1 MNKEILPVMEKRIL
15 TNFMD
20 LIILSILRNNCLPLG
35 GYDIIRI
42 LHREFSFLPNPG
54 TVYSHLYSMERKGL
68 LKSTENDRRRVYS
81 LTQEGKKCI
90 ETLLANREYIER
102 FFATAIFKNKPK
114 DRFISVKAYKPHIQ
128 R

>member
-1 MNKEILPVMEKRIL
+1 MNREILPFMEKRIL

-20 LIILSILRNNCLPLG
+20 LIILSILHNNGLPLG
-35 GYDIIRI
+35 GYDIIKI

-68 LKSTENDRRRVYS
+68 LKSTENDRKRVYS
-81 LTQEGKKCI
+81 LTREGKRYI
-90 ETLLANREYIER
+90 EMLLANREYIER
-102 FFATAIFKNKPK
+102 FFATAIFKNKSK
-114 DRFISVKAYKPHIQ
+114 DRFISVKAYKPRIQ

>member
-20 LIILSILRNNCLPLG
+20 LIILSILRYNGLPLG

-68 LKSTENDRRRVYS
+68 LKSTENGRKRVYS
-81 LTQEGKKCI
+81 LTREGKEYI
-90 ETLLANREYIER
+90 ETLLANGKHIER
-102 FFATAIFKNKPK
+102 FFATAIFKSNSK
-114 DRFISVKAYKPHIQ
+114 DNNNLC
-128 R
+128 